1 MISHEIS
8 QVTRK
13 LQKRTADMKKIL
25 VLALALT
32 GMALAATKTYTINLL
47 QPSKVGTMELKAG
60 EYQVKVVDGTKAIFK
75 NGKVHGET
83 AVQIQDGDQKFS
95 DTSVRLGEARQIR
108 EIRIG
113 GTRTKLVFSE

>member
-1 MISHEIS
+1 
-8 QVTRK
+8 
-13 LQKRTADMKKIL
+13 MKKIL

-60 EYQVKVVDGTKAIFK
+60 EYQVKVVDGKAVFK
-75 NGKVHGET
+75 NGKIHGEA
-83 AVQIQDGDQKFS
+83 AVEIQDGNQKFS

-113 GTRTKLVFSE
+113 GTKTTLVFTE